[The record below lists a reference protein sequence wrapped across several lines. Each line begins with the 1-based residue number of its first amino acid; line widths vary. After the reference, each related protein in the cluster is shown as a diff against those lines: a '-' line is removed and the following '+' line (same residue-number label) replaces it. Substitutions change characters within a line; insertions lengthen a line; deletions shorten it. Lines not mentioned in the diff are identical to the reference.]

1 MKTKIFLNYFVHDYK
16 FIIYI
21 DLTLRELTEIR
32 ILIGYPNKIFPRWHV
47 CRGIISDISQP
58 TSTEVVL
65 NDILAKGKQYGKIGW
80 NCYNMVQLK
89 FLLIPATIR
98 LAIHC
103 T

>member
-1 MKTKIFLNYFVHDYK
+1 MKTKVFLNYFVHDYK

-98 LAIHC
+98 FAIHC